1 MFAQHVIFDLAKK
14 TMKQIALIL
23 AIFYSAINL
32 NAQNIKFRENIDKDS
47 LFNVAVQKLP
57 IEMRGDF
64 TKTYKSGN
72 EQEKEF
78 LLFMT
83 LMPESNKQ
91 ELIANFE
98 NKKTEIQ
105 RLKTE
110 FQKLVPKNY
119 VVDIEFKPESK
130 ILTVSEEITIKIY
143 KVKKKE
149 EKEYADEIERSDDL
163 KVISQN
169 WNLKPNSNELG
180 KIIKSIGWTNQTLDK
195 IKKLLNDANCISIEN
210 GKITTIGF
218 ARSGMGK
225 YYYKIF
231 EKPLSEKSKT
241 EYNNNCQYIF
251 YKDNIVLEYGGGA
264 IGSQCFEKH

>member
-1 MFAQHVIFDLAKK
+1 
-14 TMKQIALIL
+14 MKQIALIL

-57 IEMRGDF
+57 IEMREDF

-83 LMPESNKQ
+83 LMPESSKQ

-130 ILTVSEEITIKIY
+130 FLTVSEEITIKIY
-143 KVKKKE
+143 KVKKKD

-169 WNLKPNSNELG
+169 WNLKPNSNELY

-195 IKKLLNDANCISIEN
+195 IKKLLNEANCISIEN

-231 EKPLSEKSKT
+231 EKPLNEKNKI